1 MLRIIQSNSAAAAK
15 SYYAE
20 GLSKEDYY
28 SEGQEIAGRWGG
40 QLAASLELSGQVDK
54 AGFDA
59 LCDNVNPATGE
70 RLTARMK
77 GARRVGYDINFHCP
91 KSVSVLYALTGDEAI
106 LTAFRESVRDTMRE
120 IETAMQTRVRVGGRS
135 EDRATAN
142 MAWAEFVHFTARPVG
157 GVPDPHLH
165 AHCFTFNATL
175 DREEGKIKAGQFGS
189 IKRDAPYYE
198 AGFHARLASRLAAL
212 GYGIERTAKGWDVA
226 GVPASLIDKFSRRTA
241 EIEAHAKAKGITD
254 AKRKDELGAK
264 LRAGKRRG
272 LTKDDLK
279 AEWSARL
286 DAGEAS
292 ALRRAKG
299 QGTALP
305 VSDAAAFGYA
315 LAHAFERSS
324 VVSEKRLMAEA
335 LRHGVGS
342 VTVEGIAKQAAQAG
356 LLSRLVEGQK
366 LATTR
371 GVLAEEQAMIALA
384 RSERGAHRSLASGY
398 QLAASGLSGEQ
409 QKAVRHILHSR
420 DGVIGIRGGA
430 GVGKTSLMREAVAGI
445 EASGKQ
451 VFTFAPSALASR
463 GVLRA
468 EGFGEADTVASLLAN
483 KDTQAKIAGQVVWVD
498 EAGLIGAGT
507 MRKLLTLAKE
517 KEARVILSGDVRQHG
532 AVERGDALR
541 ILEDNGG
548 LVSAEVR
555 DIRRQRGTYKE
566 AVAAI
571 SRGDVARGFETL
583 ERMGAVVE
591 AGDGER
597 HRLLAGDYL
606 QAVKEGKSALVV
618 SPTHAEGRKV
628 TEAIRG
634 ELKRAGRIGKDEKSF
649 LQCRNLSLTEAQRGD
664 AKNYQPGYVV
674 QFHQNARGF
683 ANGEKLTVKGRD
695 GRGVTVTRADGESAL
710 LPLNEAKKFSVY
722 DSGQLP
728 LAAGDRLRITQNGFT
743 LSEKKRAKGHRLNN
757 GAVYEV
763 EGFTKA
769 GDIKLSN
776 GWVVP
781 KDYGHLAHGYVST
794 SHAAQGATV
803 DRVLIAQSSASLP
816 AASKE
821 QFYVSVSRGRE
832 GVKLYTDDKS
842 ALLDAVGASSARL
855 SAVDLVK
862 EEQKTKAAKL
872 LDVKR
877 QAVQVNRLAALA
889 KIYAAR
895 TAQTTRDFVAK
906 YSRKWSDRS
915 AIQQRDRGMDYER

>member
-1 MLRIIQSNSAAAAK
+1 MLRMVQSNSAAAAK

-20 GLSKEDYY
+20 GLSREDYY
-28 SEGQEIAGRWGG
+28 SEGQEIVGAWGG
-40 QLAASLELSGQVDK
+40 QLATALGLTGQVDK

-70 RLTARMK
+70 RLTARTK

-91 KSVSVLYALTGDEAI
+91 KSVSVLYALTSDDTI

-120 IETAMQTRVRVGGRS
+120 METAMQTRVRSAGRS

-142 MAWAEFVHFTARPVG
+142 MAWAEFVHFTARPVR

-198 AGFHARLASRLAAL
+198 AGFHARLAGRLSAL
-212 GYGIERTAKGWDVA
+212 GYGIERTAKGWEVL

-241 EIEAHAKAKGITD
+241 EIEAHAKAKGIMD
-254 AKRKDELGAK
+254 AKRKDAIGARI
-264 LRAGKRRG
+264 RAGKRRG

-286 DAGEAS
+286 DEGEAG

-299 QGTALP
+299 QGMTP
-305 VSDAAAFGYA
+305 HVSDAAAFEYA

-335 LRHGVGS
+335 LRRGVGS
-342 VTVEGIAKQAAQAG
+342 VTVEGITKQAAQAG
-356 LLSRLVEGQK
+356 LLSRLIEGQK
-366 LATTR
+366 FSTTR

-384 RSERGAHRSLASGY
+384 RSERGAHRPLASRY
-398 QLAASGLSGEQ
+398 QVMASGLSEEQ
-409 QKAVRHILHSR
+409 QKAVRHILRSR
-420 DGVIGIRGGA
+420 DGVIGVRGGA

-445 EASGKQ
+445 ESSGKQ
-451 VFTFAPSALASR
+451 VFTFAPSAQASR

-498 EAGLIGAGT
+498 EAGLVGAAT
-507 MRKLLTLAKE
+507 MRNLLALAKE
-517 KEARVILSGDVRQHG
+517 KQARVILSGDVRQHG

-541 ILEDNGG
+541 IIEENGG

-555 DIRRQRGTYKE
+555 DIKRQRGTYKE

-571 SRGDVARGFETL
+571 SRGDVACGFDTL
-583 ERMGAVVE
+583 ESMGAVVE

-597 HRLLAGDYL
+597 HKLLAADYL
-606 QAVKEGKSALVV
+606 QAVKEGKTALVV

-634 ELKRAGRIGKDEKSF
+634 ELKRAGRIGRGEKPF
-649 LQCRNLSLTEAQRGD
+649 LQCRNLSLTEAERGD
-664 AKNYQPGYVV
+664 IKNYQPGYIV
-674 QFHQNARGF
+674 QFHQNVKGF
-683 ANGEKLTVKGRD
+683 TNGEKLTVKGRD
-695 GRGVTVTRADGESAL
+695 GRGVNVTRANGESAL
-710 LPLNEAKKFSVY
+710 LPLSEAKKFSVY
-722 DSGQLP
+722 DAGQLP
-728 LAAGDRLRITQNGFT
+728 LAAGDKLRITQNGFT
-743 LSEKKRAKGHRLNN
+743 LSEKNRAKGHRLNN

-769 GDIKLSN
+769 GDIKLTN
-776 GWVVP
+776 GWVVA
-781 KDYGHLAHGYVST
+781 KDYGHLAHGYVAT
-794 SHAAQGATV
+794 SHGAQGTTV

-816 AASKE
+816 ASSRE

-842 ALLDAVGASSARL
+842 ALLEAVGASSARL

-862 EEQKTKAAKL
+862 EEQRVRGAKL
-872 LDVKR
+872 LDMKR
-877 QAVQVNRLAALA
+877 QAVQVNRLASLA
-889 KIYAAR
+889 KVYAAR
-895 TAQTTRDFVAK
+895 TAQAAKELVAK
-906 YSRKWSDRS
+906 YGRGWSDREK
-915 AIQQRDRGMDYER
+915 QRQRSKGMEYE